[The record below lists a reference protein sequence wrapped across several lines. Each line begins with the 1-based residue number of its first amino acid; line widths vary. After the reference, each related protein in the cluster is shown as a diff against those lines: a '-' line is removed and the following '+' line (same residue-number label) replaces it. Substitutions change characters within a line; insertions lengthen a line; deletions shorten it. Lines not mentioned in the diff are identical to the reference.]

1 MLDGAAFAVHVG
13 DMNFGGCFGMDAGL
27 NKDVAVLAEEVV
39 FGGGLGWGGHKQG
52 DEEGEMKDLSG
63 MVFLCDNRFQAA
75 CGLCTGSLKI
85 ILCCRFVRLIAL
97 PAL

>member
-13 DMNFGGCFGMDAGL
+13 DMNFGGCFGMGAGL

-39 FGGGLGWGGHKQG
+39 FGGGLGWG
-52 DEEGEMKDLSG
+52 DLSG